1 MKTIS
6 IALCTYNGG
15 KFLREQLQSLVNQT
29 LLPFEIIITD
39 DCSND
44 DTEQIVEEFKGKLRI
59 QFFKNPQTLR
69 VSKNFERAI
78 SLCKGDIIVP
88 CDQDDIWHPDK
99 LSTICRYFKKNPEQ
113 LAVFSDAILVDELG
127 LPIGR
132 NFWSAVRFLSPQIQ
146 QWKEGYAFD
155 LLLHGNRTA
164 GCMMAFRKE
173 LLEYALPFPTNIPLM
188 IHDGWLTIMAAMFNR
203 LGIIEQPLISY
214 RQHQAQ
220 QIGTKP
226 EEGGKVLSLK
236 ERFSRPRA
244 EKVAPFIAKRDY
256 FCILEK
262 AISEHIKIEYN
273 SDLKENFDKLSQ
285 IIKFYET
292 RANLSAFHLARI
304 FPVFSLL
311 FQGKY
316 KKYKDQDAS
325 SKAPY
330 LAALGDLLE

>member
-15 KFLREQLQSLVNQT
+15 KFLREQLQSLANQT

-39 DCSND
+39 DCSTDN
-44 DTEQIVEEFKGKLRI
+44 TEQIVEEFKDKLSI

-99 LSTICRYFKKNPEQ
+99 LSMICRYFKNNPEQ

-127 LPIGR
+127 NPIGK

-146 QWKEGYAFD
+146 QWKQGYAFD

-173 LLEYALPFPTNIPLM
+173 LLEYTLPFPTNIPLM

-203 LGIIEQPLISY
+203 LGMIEEKLISY
-214 RQHQAQ
+214 RQHQFQ
-220 QIGTKP
+220 QIGTRPK
-226 EEGGKVLSLK
+226 EGGNVLGLK

-244 EKVAPFIAKRDY
+244 EKVAPFVVKRDY
-256 FCILEK
+256 FCTLNEAIKERLK
-262 AISEHIKIEYN
+262 AVDD
-273 SDLKENFDKLSQ
+273 SDVKQNLAKLSR

-292 RANLSAFHLARI
+292 RATLPDSRLIRI
-304 FPVFSLL
+304 FPVCSML
-311 FQGKY
+311 FQGMY
-316 KKYKDQDAS
+316 HAYKDQEAD

-330 LAALGDLLE
+330 LAAIGDIVE